1 MEASV
6 IHNAVYTFQWRT
18 CKFFLIPLVVSKAEM
33 LFFFPYFMEASE
45 RKRKRKSRW
54 GTEDKKTF
62 IPGMP
67 TTMPPNLS
75 PEQQQ
80 AYIGNKLVFYLTNR
94 FHFAMCLFSYRTQ
107 MTLPHFNVFYIYNCT
122 YTRQNG
128 IFVLYNEQK
137 SKIRRIANF
146 PRKWSTVRRFV
157 PV

>member
-1 MEASV
+1 
-6 IHNAVYTFQWRT
+6 
-18 CKFFLIPLVVSKAEM
+18 M

-107 MTLPHFNVFYIYNCT
+107 MTSKYGKNKKVARKPQVSVLPHFNVFYIYNCT

-146 PRKWSTVRRFV
+146 PRK
-157 PV
+157 